1 MMRRAA
7 EAGAAYMSL
16 NCMADNASAT
26 STYFRAG
33 FAEVRRYYSL
43 EWRRPEVC
51 MAAAWAVN

>member
-1 MMRRAA
+1 MRRAA